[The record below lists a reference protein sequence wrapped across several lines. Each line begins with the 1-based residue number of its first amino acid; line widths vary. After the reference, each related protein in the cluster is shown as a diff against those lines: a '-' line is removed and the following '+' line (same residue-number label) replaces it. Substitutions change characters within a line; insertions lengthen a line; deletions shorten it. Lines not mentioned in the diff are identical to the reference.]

1 MHESRHATPVH
12 ALSPGFWARF
22 AGRRERRL
30 VLDYDGTLAPFR
42 RDRHDAL
49 PPDATMA
56 VLRRLAR
63 HRASELCVV
72 SGRPVFELQRLLRG
86 LPIPMVGEHGWESS
100 GPDGSRERRPLPPE
114 TAARLE
120 RAWQAAYARDLSRQV
135 ERKRTALVAH
145 ARGLPAP
152 MAQRVVHACAEAWAA
167 FADDGVLSLE
177 AIDGGLE
184 LRASARDKGMVL
196 TELRRAAPADAL
208 IVFVGDDVGDEPA
221 FRQVRESGLGV
232 RVGRSAR
239 ATAAHACLADADEVT
254 AFLARWESL
263 EPAADVH
270 SARAPGAW
278 TADGPR

>member
-1 MHESRHATPVH
+1 MHESRQASPIH
-12 ALSPGFWARF
+12 ALSPGFWSRF

-49 PPDATMA
+49 PPDGTMA

-63 HRASELCVV
+63 QRAAELCVV
-72 SGRPVFELQRLLRG
+72 SGRPVFELQRLLGG
-86 LPIPMVGEHGWESS
+86 LPIPMVGEHGWESCA
-100 GPDGSRERRPLPPE
+100 PDGTRERRPLPPE

-120 RAWQAAYARDLSRQV
+120 HAWQAAFARDLSRQV

-152 MAQRVVHACAEAWAA
+152 MAARIVHACAEAWAP
-167 FADDGVLSLE
+167 FAADGVLSLE

-184 LRASARDKGMVL
+184 LRASLRDKGTVL
-196 TELRRAAPADAL
+196 AELRRAAPVDAL

-232 RVGRSAR
+232 RVGRDER
-239 ATAAHACLADADEVT
+239 TTAAHAWLADVDEVT
-254 AFLARWESL
+254 AFLARWASL
-263 EPAADVH
+263 ECTADVP
-270 SARAPGAW
+270 STRAPGAW